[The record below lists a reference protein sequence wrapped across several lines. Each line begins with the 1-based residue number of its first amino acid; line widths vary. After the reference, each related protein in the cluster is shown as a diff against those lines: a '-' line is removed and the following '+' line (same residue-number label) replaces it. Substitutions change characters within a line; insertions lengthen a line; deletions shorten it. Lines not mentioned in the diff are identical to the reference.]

1 MRLRLAILDDYQSV
15 ALDYAP
21 WEQLAA
27 DGVEVTVFTQP
38 FRDDVHTVSSLRDF
52 DVVIAMRERTAFG
65 SERLRQL
72 PGLKLLVTT
81 GMANQSI
88 DLQAAEEQGIM
99 VCGTGG
105 SPAAA
110 PELTWALL
118 LAFARSIPFEDR
130 RLRAGRWQS
139 TVGFELAGKI
149 LGVLGLGK
157 IGTRIAAYGQAF
169 GMDVIAWSPNLT
181 DEAALQAG
189 ARKVGKDALFRDSDV
204 VSVHVR
210 LSDRSRGVV
219 GEDELRLLGPTGVL
233 VNTARGPLVDEDAL
247 VRGLTEGW
255 LGGAALDVY
264 DVEPLPAGHRLLS
277 APRTVLSPHLGYV
290 TEQSYRQFYGGA
302 FEDVQAWLQGSPI
315 RLLTPAGTHRTG
327 PSV

>member
-38 FRDDVHTVSSLRDF
+38 FRDDAHTVSSLRDF

-65 SERLRQL
+65 RERLRQL

-88 DLQAAEEQGIM
+88 DLQAAEEQGIL

-130 RLRAGRWQS
+130 RLRVGRWQS
-139 TVGFELAGKI
+139 TVGFELAGKT

-181 DEAALQAG
+181 DEAASQAG
-189 ARKVGKDALFRDSDV
+189 ARKVDKDALFRESDV

-210 LSDRSRGVV
+210 LSERSRGVV

-255 LGGAALDVY
+255 LGGAALDVF

-302 FEDVQAWLQGSPI
+302 FEDVQAWLQGSPV
-315 RLLTPAGTHRTG
+315 RLLTPRDRNRTG
-327 PSV
+327 PSA

>member
-27 DGVEVTVFTQP
+27 EGVEVTVFTQP
-38 FRDDVHTVSSLRDF
+38 FRDDAHTVSSLRDF
-52 DVVIAMRERTAFG
+52 DVVIAMRERTAFDR
-65 SERLRQL
+65 ERLRRL

-88 DLQAAEEQGIM
+88 DLQAADAQGVI

-118 LAFARSIPFEDR
+118 LAFARRIPFEDR

-139 TVGFELAGKI
+139 TVGFELAGRT
-149 LGVLGLGK
+149 LGVLGLGR
-157 IGTRIAAYGQAF
+157 IGTRIAAYGRAF

-181 DEAALQAG
+181 DEAASLVG
-189 ARKVGKDALFRDSDV
+189 ARKVTKDALFRESDV

-219 GEDELRLLGPTGVL
+219 GEEELRLLGPTGIL

-247 VRGLTEGW
+247 VRGLNEGW

-277 APRTVLSPHLGYV
+277 APRTVLTPHLGYV

-302 FEDVQAWLQGSPI
+302 FEDVQAWLKGSPI
-315 RLLTPAGTHRTG
+315 RLLTPADAYRTG
-327 PSV
+327 PSA